1 LFDNLVAE
9 RHVALFAPDFVN
21 ARRLRVNGLRVIK
34 DGQIYLGHHEIYQRQ
49 SLSAVQRLSQQRAR
63 RQRWREREG
72 EQQIRRRQG

>member
-34 DGQIYLGHHEIYQRQ
+34 DGQIYLGHHEIY
-49 SLSAVQRLSQQRAR
+49 
-63 RQRWREREG
+63 
-72 EQQIRRRQG
+72 